1 MKNRLESN
9 KAIFIRSSAR
19 PIPRIVRMM
28 HTAQE
33 LGYECEFL
41 GAYRE
46 TALNKSDTWS
56 DINISRVGRYFPL
69 ANGKGMIGYFKGV
82 IVFNY
87 SCFRFLKSVKPAIVH
102 VSDYDSFLGA
112 WLFCR
117 LFASKLIYNIHD
129 NLAQR
134 YPIPR
139 FAKAFLNF
147 IEGVF
152 VLGSD
157 VVLVPEQFRKD
168 ALPKFSRRNVYVV
181 RNTPEITGDISCDV
195 CYAKYDADKIR
206 VFFAGWIEKG
216 RGIDALLTLAEDSRL
231 DIRVAGNGDADLV
244 DRLKRNSNIQYL
256 GYLDHAQIIEETK
269 LCHFIYALYD
279 PVREINIYAA
289 PNKLAEALS
298 CGKPVIIND
307 EVMLS
312 KSVLEYDCGVVIPY
326 SRVTEVVDRLA
337 DIMSRPERYKDM
349 CDGARLLFHS
359 SYSWSVAKSAMINIY
374 KEVMA

>member
-139 FAKAFLNF
+139 FARAFLNF

-195 CYAKYDADKIR
+195 CSAKYDADKIR

-244 DRLKRNSNIQYL
+244 DRLKRNSNIQYTWIL
-256 GYLDHAQIIEETK
+256 RSCSNHRGNKDSATLSMRV
-269 LCHFIYALYD
+269 YD

-298 CGKPVIIND
+298 CGKPVNYLMMRSCCRSPFWNTT
-307 EVMLS
+307 V
-312 KSVLEYDCGVVIPY
+312 VL
-326 SRVTEVVDRLA
+326 
-337 DIMSRPERYKDM
+337 
-349 CDGARLLFHS
+349 
-359 SYSWSVAKSAMINIY
+359 
-374 KEVMA
+374 